1 MRQEHQEKKH
11 RREDKRSKYK
21 DNQRREKHAEKGFS
35 TPCQKGGAQNIMVE
49 ITFAIQNKIDCKRLR
64 VSKNTIME
72 GGLEKCICRPI

>member
-1 MRQEHQEKKH
+1 MLK
-11 RREDKRSKYK
+11 
-21 DNQRREKHAEKGFS
+21 KGFS